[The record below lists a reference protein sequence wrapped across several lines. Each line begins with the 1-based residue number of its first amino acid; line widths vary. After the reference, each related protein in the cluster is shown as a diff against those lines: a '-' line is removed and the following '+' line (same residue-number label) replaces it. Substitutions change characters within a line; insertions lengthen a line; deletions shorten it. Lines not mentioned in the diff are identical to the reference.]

1 MDLYFPAERG
11 SAPLPVIVVIRGG
24 GFRRG
29 DKDGFGPMAAALAKR
44 GLAAACI
51 EYRASGEALFPAA
64 VEDSKAAVRWLRANG
79 IQYQIDDGA
88 IGAIGGSAG
97 AHLAVYLGVTS
108 DEAKLEGQ
116 GGNQEL
122 SSAISS
128 VVAFATP
135 ADFTGFTEAREALD
149 AFLGTKDPD
158 IRQYASPI
166 THVSESSPPALL
178 IHSQSDRTVPFNQSL
193 QLAARYA
200 ETGVLVELV
209 LIPNAPHAFWNYT
222 EWFGDSMDRAAAF
235 FWRHLR
241 ARGRDFQTGVN

>member
-1 MDLYFPAERG
+1 MTQSVLVCLAGLVVSTTCAQGQEPQRIARELPAGVEVIRDITYATYGERSLRMDLYFPAERG

-79 IQYQIDDGA
+79 VQYQIDDGA

-108 DEAKLEGQ
+108 EDAKLEGQ

-122 SSAISS
+122 SSAISAI
-128 VVAFATP
+128 VAFTTP
-135 ADFTGFTEAREALD
+135 ADFTGFTGSREAESREALD
-149 AFLGTKDPD
+149 AFLGSKDSNL
-158 IRQYASPI
+158 RQYASPI
-166 THVSESSPPALL
+166 THVSVNSPPALL
-178 IHSQSDRTVPFNQSL
+178 ML
-193 QLAARYA
+193 
-200 ETGVLVELV
+200 
-209 LIPNAPHAFWNYT
+209 
-222 EWFGDSMDRAAAF
+222 
-235 FWRHLR
+235 
-241 ARGRDFQTGVN
+241 